1 MAGLGQRLLGA
12 GLAGLGSGIVQ
23 QAAAARQEAL
33 MRLQKK
39 WADERDA
46 AARQHDVSMF
56 DRRRDAGVADR
67 DAAADLTREG
77 WDRTD
82 ARTEASANLTREGWD
97 RTDARTGRSLI
108 PALNNAGASVYTP
121 QSEAAGM
128 LTPQQPRPGGM
139 DVKLTLLSE
148 DLEGNRTYG
157 IYNPQIGGFLP
168 VGIVNPQGRIVEDA
182 TAGQGDDGPSF
193 FSRMLSTLGFG
204 SDSSGAD
211 PSGQSGASQM
221 GMVRTAK
228 DGSRW
233 RQDPLTGDWIEV
245 SPAPGR

>member
-46 AARQHDVSMF
+46 AARKHDVSMF

-77 WDRTD
+77 WTRTD
-82 ARTEASANLTREGWD
+82 DRAEAAADLTREGWTRAD
-97 RTDARTGRSLI
+97 ERAGRSLI
-108 PALNNAGASVYTP
+108 PALNDAGQSVFTP

-128 LTPQQPRPGGM
+128 LTPQQPRSGG
-139 DVKLTLLSE
+139 DPKLHKLAES
-148 DLEGNRTYG
+148 LEGEITWG
-157 IYNPQIGGFLP
+157 VFVPEVGGLVP
-168 VGIVNPQGRIVEDA
+168 VGIVDKQGQIIEDA
-182 TAGQGDDGPSF
+182 TAGQGDDGPSW

-211 PSGQSGASQM
+211 PSGPSGASQM